1 MEPQIVRPAREDFR
15 CIARLHS
22 ESITE
27 GFLSTLGLPFLSN
40 LYRGI
45 SAAPQS
51 GLLVARDADRVLGFA
66 AFTADLTACYRW
78 VLTRRFIPLG
88 ISLLPNLLN
97 LSLYRKIMQTL
108 AYPLRAA
115 REASEA
121 GSAQPRAELLAI
133 SVGDQARGRGIGKI
147 LLRAVDERFAQLR
160 VAQYFVVTHGIDER
174 SNSFY
179 KACGFHWVRS
189 FTNHGKP
196 MNEYVR
202 ILRPSSV
209 VR

>member
-1 MEPQIVRPAREDFR
+1 MEPQIVRPAGEDFR

-27 GFLSTLGLPFLSN
+27 GFLSTLGLPFLAN

-51 GLLVARDADRVLGFA
+51 GVIVARNPDGVMGFA
-66 AFTADLTACYRW
+66 AFTADLAACYRW
-78 VLTRRFIPLG
+78 VLTRRFVPLG

-97 LSLYRKIMQTL
+97 LSVYRKIIQTL
-108 AYPLRAA
+108 AYPLRAS

-121 GSAQPRAELLAI
+121 RSARPRAELLAV
-133 SVGDQARGRGIGKI
+133 SVSDQARGRGIGKI

-160 VAQYFVVTHGIDER
+160 VTQYYVVTHGIDER
-174 SNSFY
+174 SNNFY
-179 KACGFHWVRS
+179 KACGFQWVRS
-189 FTNHGKP
+189 FTNHGKS
-196 MNEYVR
+196 MNVYVR
-202 ILRPSSV
+202 IFPG
-209 VR
+209 